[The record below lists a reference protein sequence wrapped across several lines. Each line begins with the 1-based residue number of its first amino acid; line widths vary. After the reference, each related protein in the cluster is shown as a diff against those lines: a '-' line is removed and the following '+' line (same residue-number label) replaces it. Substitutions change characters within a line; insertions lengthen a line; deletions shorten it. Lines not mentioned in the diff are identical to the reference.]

1 MGEDFKTIHGNR
13 YATMV
18 VIHKSRYGM
27 LFLHN
32 DKRAS
37 TVKEILQKAFVLAGL
52 KPRILRS
59 DGAG

>member
-1 MGEDFKTIHGNR
+1 MGEDFKTIHGNC

-27 LFLHN
+27 LFLRN

-37 TVKEILQKAFVLAGL
+37 TVKEILQKAFVRAGL
-52 KPRILRS
+52 KLRNLRS
-59 DGAG
+59 DGA